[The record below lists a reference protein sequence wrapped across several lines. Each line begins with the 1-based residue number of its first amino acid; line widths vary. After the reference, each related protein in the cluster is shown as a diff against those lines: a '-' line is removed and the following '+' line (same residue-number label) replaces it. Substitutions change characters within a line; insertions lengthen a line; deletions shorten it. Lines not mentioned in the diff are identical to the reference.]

1 MDEITLSEIAY
12 KSHKA
17 SGTLERYRGS
27 LIANELRNR
36 GYDINYQIA
45 IGFDK
50 DTKPEKYAHFQSV
63 RAECTA
69 LVDKRFAEMEQ
80 AEK

>member
-1 MDEITLSEIAY
+1 MVQVDKVKYQI
-12 KSHKA
+12 HKA

-27 LIANELRNR
+27 LIANELYSR

-50 DTKPEKYAHFQSV
+50 DTKPEEYAHYQSV
-63 RAECTA
+63 RAECKA
-69 LVDKRFAEMEQ
+69 LVDKRFAEIEQ
-80 AEK
+80 GGL